1 MITVSVVVFF
11 VGQWVFLTFFD
22 NPGRGCGREMVIGL
36 LLILSGV
43 FFGTM
48 AGCAFAMK
56 HPIYKES

>member
-1 MITVSVVVFF
+1 
-11 VGQWVFLTFFD
+11 
-22 NPGRGCGREMVIGL
+22 L